1 MTSAQLVLVSVTSA
15 LIAVF
20 AMLVVA
26 TIRRARTRDEPAGPT
41 RTAGEEETK
50 KKD

>member
-26 TIRRARTRDEPAGPT
+26 TIRRARTKDEPSRPAPAA
-41 RTAGEEETK
+41 REEGTEK
-50 KKD
+50 S

>member
-26 TIRRARTRDEPAGPT
+26 TIRRARTRDE
-41 RTAGEEETK
+41 ETK
-50 KKD
+50 AAERPGATGGTKD

>member
-1 MTSAQLVLVSVTSA
+1 MTSAQLVLVAVTSA

-26 TIRRARTRDEPAGPT
+26 TIRRARAK
-41 RTAGEEETK
+41 EEEAK

>member
-26 TIRRARTRDEPAGPT
+26 TIRRARTRDESPPT
-41 RTAGEEETK
+41 AREEA

>member
-26 TIRRARTRDEPAGPT
+26 TIRRARTKDEP
-41 RTAGEEETK
+41 EEK
-50 KKD
+50 KKG